1 MMLRGIEE
9 ILGERCCEPHAMNK
23 LQRKNGPRSSY
34 RQQFLVRGSLLI
46 VDDGDDEED
55 DQPGPNTYWVDQNAL
70 TACASTTAAAVLVA
84 VAKRH
89 APVIASL
96 APKKKA
102 RRQ

>member
-34 RQQFLVRGSLLI
+34 RQQFLVCGSFLI
-46 VDDGDDEED
+46 VDNGDNEED
-55 DQPGPNTYWVDQNAL
+55 DQPEPNTHWVDENAL
-70 TACASTTAAAVLVA
+70 LASTTAAAIYVA

-89 APVIASL
+89 AHVIASL

-102 RRQ
+102 RKQ

>member
-9 ILGERCCEPHAMNK
+9 ILGECCCEPHAMNK

-34 RQQFLVRGSLLI
+34 RQQFLVRGSFLI
-46 VDDGDDEED
+46 VDEED
-55 DQPGPNTYWVDQNAL
+55 DQPEPNTYWVDQNAL
-70 TACASTTAAAVLVA
+70 TASTTAAAVLVA

-89 APVIASL
+89 AHVIASL

-102 RRQ
+102 RKQ

>member
-9 ILGERCCEPHAMNK
+9 ILGECCCEPHAVNK

-70 TACASTTAAAVLVA
+70 TASNTAAAVLVA
-84 VAKRH
+84 VAKYTVVAKRH
-89 APVIASL
+89 AHVIASL
-96 APKKKA
+96 VPK
-102 RRQ
+102 